1 MPAMR
6 IARRFFAA
14 LFGLW
19 FTVLTVEPARVYSCP
34 MHDGV
39 AARSAHSGHA
49 GHHTGGSS
57 GHDHGAPQSGHA
69 CTCLGACAS
78 AAAPSAPATP
88 TFAVVV
94 VRVSDSGLREITRA
108 VVSVAFA
115 TPFANGP
122 PTV

>member
-6 IARRFFAA
+6 IAHRLFAA

-19 FTVLTVEPARVYSCP
+19 FTVLTVDPTRVYSCP

-39 AARSAHSGHA
+39 AAPSEHSGHA
-49 GHHTGGSS
+49 GHASHAQHESS
-57 GHDHGAPQSGHA
+57 GHDHGAPRGGHA

-94 VRVSDSGLREITRA
+94 VRVSEPGLREITRA
-108 VVSVAFA
+108 VVSVPFA
-115 TPFANGP
+115 TPFANG
-122 PTV
+122 